1 MKRFLEIENRPGPWM
16 WVALAPA
23 AILAGGLASEM
34 AANPVLLGAAAGA
47 LVLALFAAASIRRPL
62 LFVVTF
68 LVVLVVLPPF
78 FFSRLGETP
87 VYVSTFLAPIGV
99 AVVIARLPDFRFRL
113 DPVAR
118 GLGLFLFATG
128 LSLPFGY
135 WFSGVEVG
143 NASFFRWLLLAQ
155 AAMIYLLVRGGAPTQ
170 EGWAERWLFR
180 ILLVAATLSATYG
193 IVDFYWPIPLPHPA
207 ADQYIWLGSGVLR
220 RAQGVVYE
228 ASSFANLCGFF
239 LLIVSAAFLTCQERV
254 VGLARAWAL
263 FLIPILSL
271 AVFVSFSRS
280 SWGNVA
286 VGILA
291 FAGVSGKA
299 RLSRGAV
306 LLLMLAIPLGAL
318 WHYTPEL
325 WNYLVNTR
333 LGYLAQIFSDPNLAS
348 SGRSETW
355 TRVLSIIED
364 HPQYLLFG
372 VGYKTLP
379 YTRLFH
385 EEIITDNG
393 YLSLL
398 LETGIVGC
406 GSLLFLSGAIL
417 KTFHNLARR
426 SDGALRFWS
435 ALLFSFWCGEMVQML
450 AADAHTYWRNMVL
463 FFAMMA
469 FTLNRAE
476 RAGLLPRRAGASPFD
491 TLQTARV
498 EP

>member
-1 MKRFLEIENRPGPWM
+1 MKRFLEIEYRPSTGM
-16 WVALAPA
+16 WVALPPA
-23 AILAGGLASEM
+23 ALLAGWVASILGASPILAGV
-34 AANPVLLGAAAGA
+34 AAGTVLLA
-47 LVLALFAAASIRRPL
+47 VFTAASIRRPQ

-68 LVVLVVLPPF
+68 LVILIVLPPF
-78 FFSRLGETP
+78 FFARFGETP
-87 VYVSTFLAPIGV
+87 IYVSTFLVPIGV
-99 AVVIARLPDFRFRL
+99 AILVARLPDFRFRL
-113 DPVAR
+113 DHVAR

-128 LSLPFGY
+128 LSLPFAY

-155 AAMIYLLVRGGAPTQ
+155 AAMVYLLVRGGAPTQ

-207 ADQYIWLGSGVLR
+207 ADQYIWLGSGVFR
-220 RAQGVVYE
+220 RAQGVIYE

-291 FAGVSGKA
+291 FAAVSGKA

-318 WHYTPEL
+318 WFYTPEL
-325 WNYLVNTR
+325 WDYLVNAR

-355 TRVLSIIED
+355 ARVFAIIED

-406 GSLLFLSGAIL
+406 GSLVFLSGAIL

-435 ALLFSFWCGEMVQML
+435 TLLFSFWCGEMVQML

-476 RAGLLPRRAGASPFD
+476 RQGLLTTGNAGSLLSPLRRGKVKP
-491 TLQTARV
+491 
-498 EP
+498 

>member
-1 MKRFLEIENRPGPWM
+1 VKRFIEIESRPGAAM

-23 AILAGGLASEM
+23 AICAGWIASILAASPILVALAACAFLM
-34 AANPVLLGAAAGA
+34 
-47 LVLALFAAASIRRPL
+47 ALFAAASIRWPL
-62 LFVVTF
+62 LFVVAF
-68 LVVLVVLPPF
+68 LVVLIVLPPF
-78 FFSRLGETP
+78 FFSRFGETP
-87 VYVSTFLAPIGV
+87 IYVSTFLVPIGV
-99 AVVIARLPDFRFRL
+99 AVVITRLPDFRLRL
-113 DPVAR
+113 GPVAK

-128 LSLPFGY
+128 LSLPFAY

-143 NASFFRWLLLAQ
+143 NASAFRWLLLAQ
-155 AAMIYLLVRGGAPTQ
+155 AAMIYLLVRGGAPAE
-170 EGWAERWLFR
+170 EGRAERWLFR
-180 ILLVAATLSATYG
+180 ILLLAATLSAAYG
-193 IVDFYWPIPLPHPA
+193 IVDFYWPIPLPHPS

-220 RAQGVVYE
+220 RAQGVIYE

-239 LLIVSAAFLTCQERV
+239 LLIVSAAFLTRQERV
-254 VGLARAWAL
+254 VGLARIWAL
-263 FLIPILSL
+263 LLIPILSL

-286 VGILA
+286 VGMLA
-291 FAGVSGKA
+291 FAVLSGKA

-318 WHYTPEL
+318 WFYTPEL
-325 WNYLVNTR
+325 WDYLVNAR
-333 LGYLAQIFSDPNLAS
+333 LANLAQIFTDPSLAS
-348 SGRSETW
+348 SGRSDTW
-355 TRVLSIIED
+355 ARVLDIIGD

-398 LETGIVGC
+398 LETGVVGF
-406 GSLLFLSGAIL
+406 GSMLFLSGAIL
-417 KTFHNLARR
+417 KTFYKLVRR

-435 ALLFSFWCGEMVQML
+435 TLLFSFWCGEMVQML

-476 RAGLLPRRAGASPFD
+476 RQGLLTSGNAGGLLR
-491 TLQTARV
+491 TLRPNRV
-498 EP
+498 KR

>member
-1 MKRFLEIENRPGPWM
+1 MKRSLEIEHRPTPWM

-23 AILAGGLASEM
+23 AILAGWLASVM
-34 AANPVLLGAAAGA
+34 AVAPMLMAVAACAF
-47 LVLALFAAASIRRPL
+47 LLALFAAGSIRRPL
-62 LFVVTF
+62 LFVVVF
-68 LVVLVVLPPF
+68 LVVLIVLPPF
-78 FFSRLGETP
+78 FFSRFGETP
-87 VYVSTFLAPIGV
+87 IYVSTFLAPIGV
-99 AVVIARLPDFRFRL
+99 AILVARLPDLRFRL

-128 LSLPFGY
+128 LSLPFAY

-143 NASFFRWLLLAQ
+143 NASYFRWLLLVQ

-207 ADQYIWLGSGVLR
+207 ADQFIWLGSGVLR
-220 RAQGVVYE
+220 RAQGAIYE

-239 LLIVSAAFLTCQERV
+239 LLIVSAAFLTRQERV
-254 VGLARAWAL
+254 VGLARSGAL

-291 FAGVSGKA
+291 FAAVSGKA

-318 WHYTPEL
+318 WYYTPEL

-333 LGYLAQIFSDPNLAS
+333 LGYLAQVFSDPSVAS

-355 TRVLSIIED
+355 ARVLAIIED

-435 ALLFSFWCGEMVQML
+435 TLLFSFWCGEMVQML
-450 AADAHTYWRNMVL
+450 ATDAHTYWRNMVL

-476 RAGLLPRRAGASPFD
+476 RQGLLTTGNAGSLLSP
-491 TLQTARV
+491 LRQSQV